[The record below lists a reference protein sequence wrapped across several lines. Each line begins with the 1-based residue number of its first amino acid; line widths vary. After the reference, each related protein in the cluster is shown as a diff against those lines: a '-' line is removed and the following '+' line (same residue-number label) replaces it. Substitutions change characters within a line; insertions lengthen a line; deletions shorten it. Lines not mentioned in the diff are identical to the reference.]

1 MAISPLKALD
11 SIKPINICDGVLP
24 PRKLSNLKFVS
35 FCGIDFT
42 KSLEEMIKKNEDDI
56 NHYKEEEI
64 TPKFVD
70 AEETFTVEEL
80 QLLKKKI

>member
-1 MAISPLKALD
+1 
-11 SIKPINICDGVLP
+11 
-24 PRKLSNLKFVS
+24 
-35 FCGIDFT
+35 
-42 KSLEEMIKKNEDDI
+42 MIKKNEDDI